1 MSDEH
6 GDTGAGAVTVD
17 DVSDEQVVLETTFRP
32 TGTDL
37 RRRVRYLA
45 HPGEAKRLER
55 VKETETEMGH
65 WEPSGSE
72 TVTALAVEMGNE
84 EGQADE

>member
-1 MSDEH
+1 MSDAD
-6 GDTGAGAVTVD
+6 GDTEAAPVTAD

-37 RRRVRYLA
+37 RRRVRYIAL
-45 HPGEAKRLER
+45 PGEAKRLER

-65 WEPSGSE
+65 WEASGSE